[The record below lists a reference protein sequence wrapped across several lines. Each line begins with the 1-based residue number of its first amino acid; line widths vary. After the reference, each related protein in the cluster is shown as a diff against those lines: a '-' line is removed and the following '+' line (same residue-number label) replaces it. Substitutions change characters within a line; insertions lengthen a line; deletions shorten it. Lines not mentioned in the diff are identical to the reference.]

1 MECSR
6 PVLLK
11 RQWTYQ
17 SLGSET
23 VGRGR
28 TSECIPDILSDMPE
42 LLSRVHTS
50 VCTVGT

>member
-1 MECSR
+1 MECSM

-11 RQWTYQ
+11 CQCTYQ

-42 LLSRVHTS
+42 LLSRIHTL
-50 VCTVGT
+50 VCMVES